1 MTVAPF
7 TEIDR
12 KAINTIRVLAADT
25 VQKANSG
32 HPGAPMGC
40 APMAHVLFS
49 RFIRGNPKNSH
60 WYNRDRFVLSNG
72 HGCALQ
78 YVMLHLMGYKLS
90 MDDLKA
96 FRQFGSLTP
105 GHPEVH
111 HTDGIEVTTGPLG
124 QGISNAVGLAAAE
137 RHMGAVFNKPDF
149 PIVDNKVFCIAGDGC
164 LQEGVASEA
173 ASLAGHLELGNLI
186 VLYDDNKI
194 QIDGST
200 ELAFTED
207 VNKRF
212 ESYGWHTDVVA
223 DGDNDFE
230 GLAKAIEAAVA
241 IKNKPSLI
249 RVRTTIGFGSKLQGT
264 EKVHGSPLAAAD
276 LAEAKKKFGFDP
288 EKFFSVDQDV
298 YEFYAKIAET
308 GAAAEKGWNALL
320 DKYTQ
325 TFPAEGAEFKRRLKG
340 ELPKDW
346 KNALP
351 KYDPS
356 GPALGTRKTS
366 ENVINAIAL
375 VLPEFI
381 GGSAD
386 LTHSNYTIWKGAK
399 EFQPN
404 GSKLGD
410 YSGRYFRF
418 GVREHGMAAICNGIA
433 AYGGIIPFGAT
444 FLNFIMYAAGAVR
457 LSALSKLQVLYI
469 MTHDSI
475 GLGED
480 GPTHQPVEAI
490 PYCRATPNL
499 LTFRPADGNETA
511 GAYVAALENT
521 HGPSVFALSRQNLPQ
536 LAGSSIE
543 KVAHGAYIVTEDKD
557 AQVVLVGTGSEVSLM
572 LDTAKLLATEGVKS
586 RVVSAPC
593 LELFERQPLEYQ
605 NSVLG
610 GGIPVVSAEAAH
622 TFGWQKW
629 AHASYGVE
637 TFGASAPAPAVYKH
651 FGLVPEV
658 MCERVKKVLNFYAKH
673 PVPELLG
680 KTFY

>member
-7 TEIDR
+7 TDIDR
-12 KAINTIRVLAADT
+12 KAVNTIRALAADT

-40 APMAHVLFS
+40 APMTHVLFS
-49 RFIRGNPKNSH
+49 RFIRANPKSSH
-60 WYNRDRFVLSNG
+60 WLNRDRFVLSNG
-72 HGCALQ
+72 HSCALQ

-96 FRQFGSLTP
+96 FRQFGSVTP

-137 RHMGAVFNKPDF
+137 RHLAAVFNKPNF
-149 PIVDNKVFCIAGDGC
+149 PIVNNKVFCIAGDGC

-200 ELAFTED
+200 EFAFTED

-212 ESYGWHTDVVA
+212 ESYGWHTQVVA
-223 DGDNDFE
+223 DGDSDLD
-230 GLAKAIEAAVA
+230 GLAKAVEAAIAVT
-241 IKNKPSLI
+241 NKPSII

-264 EKVHGSPLAAAD
+264 EKVHGSPLGAVD
-276 LAEAKKKFGFDP
+276 IAEVKKKFGFDP
-288 EKFFSVDQDV
+288 EQSFNVDQDV
-298 YEFYAKIAET
+298 YDFYSKVAE
-308 GAAAEKGWNALL
+308 GGSAAEKEWNALV
-320 DKYTQ
+320 DKYAAS
-325 TFPAEGAEFKRRLKG
+325 FPAEAAEFKRRIKG
-340 ELPKDW
+340 ELPQGW

-356 GPALGTRKTS
+356 GPALATRKTS
-366 ENVINAIAL
+366 ENVINAIAS
-375 VLPEFI
+375 VLPEFV

-399 EFQPN
+399 EFQPD
-404 GSKLGD
+404 GSKLGGYD
-410 YSGRYFRF
+410 GRYFRF
-418 GVREHGMAAICNGIA
+418 GVREHGMAAICNGLA
-433 AYGGIIPFGAT
+433 AYGGLIPFGAT

-457 LSALSKLQVLYI
+457 LSALSNLHVLYV

-480 GPTHQPVEAI
+480 GPTHQPVEAL

-499 LTFRPADGNETA
+499 LTFRPADGTETA
-511 GAYVAALENT
+511 GAYVAALENK
-521 HGPSVFALSRQNLPQ
+521 GPSVFALSRQNLPQ

-543 KVAHGAYIVTEDKD
+543 NVAHGAYVLSEDKG

-572 LDTAKLLATEGVKS
+572 VDTAKLLAAEGIKS

-593 LELFERQPLEYQ
+593 LELFAKQPLEYQ
-605 NSVLG
+605 KSVLG
-610 GGIPVVSAEAAH
+610 GRLPVVSAEAAS

-629 AHASYGVE
+629 AHASYGVD
-637 TFGASAPAPAVYKH
+637 TFGASAPAPTVYKH
-651 FGLVPEV
+651 FGLVPDA
-658 MCERVKKVLNFYAKH
+658 MRDRVKKVLAFYSQH
-673 PVPELLG
+673 PVPELLE
-680 KTFY
+680 KTF